1 MEITISDLQAQLED
15 IKERLRKV
23 EHKTE
28 HKAAVGPRGPMGP
41 PGLITKGDQGESGRN
56 GSDGVDGRD
65 GRNGITPGKDEV
77 ETAVLTL
84 LIEYHVLDEETGLPF
99 SGPYAKK

>member
-1 MEITISDLQAQLED
+1 METTISDLQAQLED
-15 IKERLRKV
+15 IKERLGKV
-23 EHKTE
+23 EHKAE
-28 HKAAVGPRGPMGP
+28 HQAAVGPRGPMGP

-56 GSDGVDGRD
+56 GRDGVD
-65 GRNGITPGKDEV
+65 GRNGITPGKDEI

-84 LIEYHVLDEETGLPF
+84 LIEYHVLDKETGLPF